1 MPMIYPRLGPE
12 FGDHL
17 RDCVDVLKVIN
28 DILIKNQRNFD
39 SAIVQTCL
47 ELIDREFLSPP
58 PCDNVISFPAK
69 GPQAP
74 GDAAGD
80 SGRP

>member
-12 FGDHL
+12 FADHL
-17 RDCVDVLKVIN
+17 RECVDVLKVIN

-47 ELIDREFLSPP
+47 ELIEREFIAEPP
-58 PCDNVISFPAK
+58 SSNVVSFPAK
-69 GPQAP
+69 GP
-74 GDAAGD
+74 AG
-80 SGRP
+80 P